1 VDNSRVKLPTPVEST
16 TLGAGDVFILEIV
29 GEKELPLEYR
39 VAPDGTVELP
49 YIAQLAVAGLEP
61 QQVSQLVRQRLI
73 EKQILTNPSVI
84 ISVKAYNS
92 KRVSVLGQV
101 QKPGSFPLVPGM
113 TLVDAISQAGG
124 FNSIAN
130 RDRINITR
138 RTKQGG
144 QTAQVSIAAI
154 TDGESP
160 DIPLQAG
167 DQIYVNERVF

>member
-1 VDNSRVKLPTPVEST
+1 
-16 TLGAGDVFILEIV
+16 
-29 GEKELPLEYR
+29 
-39 VAPDGTVELP
+39 
-49 YIAQLAVAGLEP
+49 
-61 QQVSQLVRQRLI
+61 
-73 EKQILTNPSVI
+73 
-84 ISVKAYNS
+84 
-92 KRVSVLGQV
+92 
-101 QKPGSFPLVPGM
+101 M

-138 RTKQGG
+138 RTKAGG